1 MSSCLRIAAE
11 ATDPTDLFFPPVAQ
25 PDSASRRQT
34 SWNRHRLHDANV
46 VPQDFAVAGTCVY
59 VPPGLNGP
67 GSEKPAIDS
76 TFA

>member
-11 ATDPTDLFFPPVAQ
+11 ATDPTDLFYPPVAQ
-25 PDSASRRQT
+25 LIA
-34 SWNRHRLHDANV
+34 L
-46 VPQDFAVAGTCVY
+46 QDFAVAGTCVY

-67 GSEKPAIDS
+67 GSEKPAIES